1 MINTF
6 AHPYMF
12 FLLVPLA
19 LVLLRAWFKPVPA
32 LRVPS
37 LRPFKAASKGR
48 LSRINLR
55 KLVPFLLYSIGGV
68 MLIVALAGPR
78 EGMEEIRRRADG
90 IDIMVALDLSGSM
103 RAIDVPPGIRTEREL
118 EVAMASG
125 KVKVRLGTAKEEIAK
140 FIEARPNDRI
150 GLIAFAP
157 LPYVVCPPTLDHAWL
172 IANLDRL
179 ESGSI
184 GDATGIAG
192 PVASAVQRLKDSDS
206 KRSIIVLFTDGANNV
221 NAKITPRQAAKL
233 ANTFDITLYTVGIGS
248 RNSVMKL
255 DSMFGSSFQ
264 RVEGSFDEKLLQ
276 EMADTTGGVYY
287 KAADGESMA
296 KAMAQI
302 DQLEKTSVEQNIIV
316 NWKEF
321 YPLFCWLAI
330 AFLLIG
336 FAYEH
341 ALRVS
346 VP

>member
-37 LRPFKAASKGR
+37 LRPFKAASKGK

-125 KVKVRLGTAKEEIAK
+125 KVKDRLGTAKEEIAK
-140 FIEARPNDRI
+140 FIKARPNDRI

-302 DQLEKTSVEQNIIV
+302 DLLEKTSVEQNIIV

-336 FAYEH
+336 FVYEH

>member
-37 LRPFKAASKGR
+37 LRPFKAASKGK

-125 KVKVRLGTAKEEIAK
+125 KVKDRLGTAKEEIAK
-140 FIEARPNDRI
+140 FIKARPNDRI

-233 ANTFDITLYTVGIGS
+233 ANTFDITLYTIGIGS

>member
-125 KVKVRLGTAKEEIAK
+125 KVKDRLGTAKEEIAK

-330 AFLLIG
+330 AFLRIG

>member
-1 MINTF
+1 
-6 AHPYMF
+6 MF

-37 LRPFKAASKGR
+37 LRPFKAASKGK

-125 KVKVRLGTAKEEIAK
+125 KVKDRLGTAKEEIAK
-140 FIEARPNDRI
+140 FIKARPNDRI

>member
-37 LRPFKAASKGR
+37 LRPFKAASKGK

-125 KVKVRLGTAKEEIAK
+125 KVKDRLGTAKEEIAK
-140 FIEARPNDRI
+140 FIKARPNDRI

-184 GDATGIAG
+184 GDATGIVG

>member
-78 EGMEEIRRRADG
+78 EGMEESRRRADG

-125 KVKVRLGTAKEEIAK
+125 KVKDRLGTAKEEIAK
-140 FIEARPNDRI
+140 FIKARPNDRI